1 MAIWNRY
8 EWKMDVTRDRDQ
20 QGSHG
25 LTYVPLKKRIIMRH
39 YLDQAVLWPG
49 WLRGTRHDLCSASP
63 VWAAAVIADNF
74 SWFSQLSWFWWRPF
88 LVTKTRQISTEIS
101 TVLPI
106 YTVTATEFA
115 KWCKPC
121 VQNLE
126 TVLQTGCRLA
136 KWNAAVQFDSIS
148 YSNL

>member
-1 MAIWNRY
+1 MEHLEPAVP
-8 EWKMDVTRDRDQ
+8 DVQ
-20 QGSHG
+20 QGSRG
-25 LTYVPLKKRIIMRH
+25 LTSEEENHIATLS
-39 YLDQAVLWPG
+39 WPG
-49 WLRGTRHDLCSASP
+49 SGRVVTSWLRGTRHDLCSAAP
-63 VWAAAVIADNF
+63 VWAAGVITDNF

-88 LVTKTRQISTEIS
+88 LVTKTHQISTELS
-101 TVLPI
+101 TVLLPPI
-106 YTVTATEFA
+106 YTVPATEFA

-126 TVLQTGCRLA
+126 TVLQAGCRLA